1 MQLKASDV
9 TLLNINRA
17 SVLLSYNNDTFLMST
32 KFYNRLLKEDL
43 EGDFV
48 NKNYVKG
55 GMPYT
60 AKWFAVLS
68 IF

>member
-1 MQLKASDV
+1 MLLRISDV

-17 SVLLSYNNDTFLMST
+17 SVLLSHNNNTFLMST
-32 KFYNRLLKEDL
+32 KFYNKLLKRDL

-48 NKNYVKG
+48 EKSYEKG
-55 GMPYT
+55 GLPYT
-60 AKWFAVLS
+60 AKWFAVLT

>member
-1 MQLKASDV
+1 MLLKASDV

-17 SVLLSYNNDTFLMST
+17 SVLLSHNNNTFLMST

-55 GMPYT
+55 GLPYT
-60 AKWFAVLS
+60 SKWFAVLS

>member
-1 MQLKASDV
+1 MLLKASDV

-17 SVLLSYNNDTFLMST
+17 SVLLSYNNNTFFMST
-32 KFYNRLLKEDL
+32 KFYNRLLKGDL

-48 NKNYVKG
+48 ERDYIKG

-60 AKWFAVLS
+60 AKWFAVLTL
-68 IF
+68 F

>member
-1 MQLKASDV
+1 MKLSISDV
-9 TLLNINRA
+9 TLLNINRV
-17 SVLLSYNNDTFLMST
+17 SVSLSYNGDTFFMST
-32 KFYNRLLKEDL
+32 KFYNKLLKKDL

-48 NKNYVKG
+48 ERDYKKD